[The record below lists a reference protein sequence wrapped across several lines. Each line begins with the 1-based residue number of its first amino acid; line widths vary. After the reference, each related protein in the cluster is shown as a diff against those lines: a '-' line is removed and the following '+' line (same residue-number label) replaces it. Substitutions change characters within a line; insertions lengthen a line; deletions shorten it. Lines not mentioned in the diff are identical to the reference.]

1 MPTTNQSLLDA
12 YNALF
17 SNTPYGAMLR
27 RRVSMGLQQRQQAAS
42 GQMPRGT
49 AGAAEQSPYESP
61 GGPSGPSGPGRG
73 PSPSPLGG
81 PSTGV
86 NTASGSVPGAGT
98 PGARSVSGPTRTPMG
113 SQTTYAPSWD
123 WNSQT
128 ARNIQ
133 KYTTPAATILTGPIF
148 GPALSYAG
156 RAIGALIG
164 DRPAMRFP
172 GYGMP
177 RAMSGGSSFSPSFGP
192 SPTSMVADRSKFDMG
207 FGDYGGGGFGGG
219 GGGSF
224 GGGGS
229 EIGAADPDR
238 GGWGG
243 DAY

>member
-148 GPALSYAG
+148 GP
-156 RAIGALIG
+156 
-164 DRPAMRFP
+164 
-172 GYGMP
+172 
-177 RAMSGGSSFSPSFGP
+177 GSQLRW
-192 SPTSMVADRSKFDMG
+192 TCDRSIDWG
-207 FGDYGGGGFGGG
+207 STGDEVPWIWDASRNVRRIIVQPFVWPE
-219 GGGSF
+219 SDQH
-224 GGGGS
+224 GGGS
-229 EIGAADPDR
+229 EQV
-238 GGWGG
+238 
-243 DAY
+243 